1 MAYKAATTKTFLS
14 CIAVVIITVLVKVLV
29 WDPLITSDLQS
40 AKDAHDTSASE
51 AGSPSFHSSRI
62 KRSDGSKSTE
72 VLFDPHGNDTM
83 VFLHVQKTGG
93 SAFLEHMVTLQ
104 QPMFQR
110 VGSALVGRTPL
121 KLCKMGNYKWKRV
134 GGFLNQ
140 TLDMHLEWCPRSMLN
155 LTGETWLISE
165 KTTGWMCGVHAL
177 YVDFIHCLRNVT
189 NFNKIAK
196 VKQNYPLVSSNRT
209 FHYITLL
216 RHPVLRYLSEYLQTT
231 RGACWPVH
239 GRVCNGEIVTKH
251 TPLCAH
257 CKMKLLVNSGRHVQE
272 SLKEYLGCDIMWR
285 KNRLTL
291 ALADSEQVTC
301 WNQTQYTSKE
311 RGKLLL
317 ESAKQNLLKLSFFG
331 ILEFQEESGWLF
343 ERTFGM
349 EFGIPPPHLP
359 FNSSMA
365 NLLLQELLV
374 HRSLYDKVIA
384 RNKWDLELYWFALE
398 EFEKRMNAFGKEL
411 DTSTLHSLR
420 SLLPPS

>member
-14 CIAVVIITVLVKVLV
+14 CIAVVIITVLVTLSV
-29 WDPLITSDLQS
+29 WDPLATSDLQS
-40 AKDAHDTSASE
+40 VEDTLAASE
-51 AGSPSFHSSRI
+51 VAFYSSKS
-62 KRSDGSKSTE
+62 KRSDTSRSTR

-83 VFLHVQKTGG
+83 VFLHVHKTGG

-110 VGSALVGRTPL
+110 VGSALVGRAPL
-121 KLCKMGNYKWKRV
+121 KLCRMGDYKWKRG

-140 TLDMHLEWCPRSMLN
+140 TLDIHLEWCPRNMLY
-155 LTGETWLISE
+155 LKGETWLVSE

-177 YVDFIHCLRNVT
+177 YVDFVHCLRNIT
-189 NFNKIAK
+189 NFNKMTK
-196 VKQNYPLVSSNRT
+196 VKQYSPLVSSNRT

-239 GRVCNGEIVTKH
+239 DRVCDDGMVKIKQ

-257 CKMKLLVNSGRHVQE
+257 CKMKLLANSGRHVQE
-272 SLKEYLGCDIMWR
+272 SLKEYLGCDVMWR

-301 WNQTQYTSKE
+301 WNRTQYTSKE
-311 RGKLLL
+311 RGKILL
-317 ESAKQNLLKLSFFG
+317 ESAKQNLLKFSFFG

-359 FNSSMA
+359 LNSSMA

-374 HRSLYDKVIA
+374 HPSLYKKVIA
-384 RNKWDLELYWFALE
+384 NNKWDLELYWFAVE
-398 EFEKRMNAFGKEL
+398 EFEKRMSASGKEL
-411 DTSTLHSLR
+411 DTSTLRSLR
-420 SLLPPS
+420 SLLPQS

>member
-14 CIAVVIITVLVKVLV
+14 CIAVVIITVLVTVSV

-40 AKDAHDTSASE
+40 ADDAQ
-51 AGSPSFHSSRI
+51 AGSPSFYSSKI
-62 KRSDGSKSTE
+62 KRSDGSRSTE
-72 VLFDPHGNDTM
+72 VVFDPHGNDTM

-121 KLCKMGNYKWKRV
+121 KLCKMGNYKWKRG

-140 TLDMHLEWCPRSMLN
+140 TLDMHLEWCPRNMLN
-155 LTGETWLISE
+155 LKGETWLISE

-189 NFNKIAK
+189 KFNKMAK
-196 VKQNYPLVSSNRT
+196 VKQYYPLVSSNRT
-209 FHYITLL
+209 FHYVTLL

-239 GRVCNGEIVTKH
+239 SRVCGGEIVTKQ

-257 CKMKLLVNSGRHVQE
+257 CKMKLLANSGRHVQE
-272 SLKEYLGCDIMWR
+272 SLKEYLGCDVIWR
-285 KNRLTL
+285 KNRLTF

-301 WNQTQYTSKE
+301 WNRTQYTSKE
-311 RGKLLL
+311 RGELLL
-317 ESAKQNLLKLSFFG
+317 ESAKQNLLKFSFFG
-331 ILEFQEESGWLF
+331 ILEFQKESGWLF

-365 NLLLQELLV
+365 NLLLQELLM
-374 HRSLYDKVIA
+374 HTSLYDKVIA

-420 SLLPPS
+420 SLLPQS